1 MKKQSLLFVLL
12 ASAMLSCTDAMQE
25 SFDDDLSALKFQELD
40 KTNLVSYDN
49 IVALNTAQ
57 TAEKEEGRPMDGEQD
72 IDCITDGRGDTL
84 LYVCSKRD
92 GGWTMY
98 SSDTRIPPILA
109 QSDKGSFSDVR
120 KNENAMAWIQTMAE
134 DVKLIRSLGDDQL
147 KLTQEEIE
155 ANRDFWRS
163 VSDPDGFVKDW
174 LKKHSAKTLPHD
186 DFLPTGHY
194 ELYDTEYITEVYDS
208 IGRLTT
214 TNWEQEYN
222 YNMYCPYKSN
232 SNTEHAP
239 AGCVAISGA
248 QILYFLHY
256 HFGVPETAPS
266 EAYCFS
272 KVNQTPYNWNQ
283 YSYNSTVWD
292 TMNNIFFNWGSA
304 AAPLIANVGK
314 LVDMVYGDYGSSS
327 NNYSLPAAF
336 AEYNIMS
343 IYSAYNTDSLKSS
356 LLNGMPVILGGY
368 PAQQNTGHS
377 FISDRYKRT
386 KTTIKRTYAWVWDT
400 PPSTGTIMPFVPR
413 KVEYTYESP
422 VISWIGMN
430 WGWGPGYNVD
440 QEWFTLTGDWIL
452 ASYNYTTNRDMVYG
466 FHPIN
471 AGN

>member
-57 TAEKEEGRPMDGEQD
+57 TAEKEEGRPMDGELD

-147 KLTQEEIE
+147 KLTEEEIE

-194 ELYDTEYITEVYDS
+194 QFIGSSSTTEVYDS
-208 IGRLTT
+208 IARLTQ
-214 TNWEQEYN
+214 TNWHQDEPFN
-222 YNMYCPYKSN
+222 IYCPLKTYS
-232 SNTEHAP
+232 TFMRVP

-248 QILYFLHY
+248 QMLYFLHY
-256 HFGVPETAPS
+256 KFGVPANAPS
-266 EAYCFS
+266 QAYCYS
-272 KVNQTPYNWNQ
+272 HAGDDPCYWDQ
-283 YSYNSTVWD
+283 YSYTSNIWD
-292 TMNNIFFNWGSA
+292 AMNDSSA
-304 AAPLIANVGK
+304 SSAPLIANVGK
-314 LVDMVYGDYGSSS
+314 LLHMQYGDGGSGALSSDLPGSVFCRYGISCK
-327 NNYSLPAAF
+327 F
-336 AEYNIMS
+336 ID
-343 IYSAYNTDSLKSS
+343 YSADTVKSS
-356 LLNGMPVILGGY
+356 LLNGMPVILKARMG
-368 PAQQNTGHS
+368 PNQPGHS
-377 FISDRYKRT
+377 FITDRYKRNRVV
-386 KTTIKRTYAWVWDT
+386 TTNYYEWVWDT
-400 PPSTGTIMPFVPR
+400 PISPGQLVPIYYPPTI
-413 KVEYTYESP
+413 EYTYGSP
-422 VISWIGMN
+422 MINWIGMN
-430 WGWGPGYNVD
+430 WGWEKEYNLED
-440 QEWFTLTGDWIL
+440 EWFTLTGDWIDNKHHINW
-452 ASYNYTTNRDMVYG
+452 NYSRGMVYG
-466 FHPIN
+466 FEVMN
-471 AGN
+471 